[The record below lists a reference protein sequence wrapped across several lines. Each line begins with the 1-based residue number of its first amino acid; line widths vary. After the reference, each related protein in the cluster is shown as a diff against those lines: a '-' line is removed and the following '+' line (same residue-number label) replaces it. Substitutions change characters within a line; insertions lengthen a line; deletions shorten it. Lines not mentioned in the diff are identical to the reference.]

1 MRAVIMA
8 GGEGL
13 RLRPYTRILPKP
25 MLPLGNRPILA
36 WLLDRL
42 VAAGVTEV
50 TLAVRYMG
58 YVFRSYFGDG
68 KQVGVPVRYVEEAEP
83 QGTAGPLRLIPDLDE
98 PFLVVNADIVTGL
111 DFRDFIA
118 FHRSRGGWLTVA
130 TQLRRERLNLGVLE
144 ADGERVLAYHEK
156 PERVARLGLGIYA
169 VDPRA
174 LAYLPETGP
183 VDMPEWI
190 AGLLADRR
198 PVMHYETEAPWFDLG
213 SPEQYFAVMERWPE
227 LEGQMRAS
235 GKGRSGLEGQM
246 RASEEGRSELEGQM
260 QASGERRP
268 ELEGQMQASGQ
279 RLPGTEWRGSG
290 E

>member
-8 GGEGL
+8 GGEGV

-25 MLPLGNRPILA
+25 MLPLGHRPILA

-42 VAAGVTEV
+42 VAGGVTEV
-50 TLAVRYMG
+50 TLAVRYLG

-68 KQVGVPVRYVEEAEP
+68 ERVGVPVRYVEETEP
-83 QGTAGPLRLIPDLDE
+83 QGTAGALRLIRDLDA

-118 FHRSRGGWLTVA
+118 FHRNRGGWLTVA

-144 ADGERVLAYHEK
+144 VDGDRVVAYHEK

-174 LAYLPETGP
+174 LTCLPDSGP

-190 AGLLADRR
+190 GRLLAEGR
-198 PVMHYETEAPWFDLG
+198 PVFQYETDAPWFDVG
-213 SPEQYFAVMERWPE
+213 SPEQYAAVQEQWPQ
-227 LEGQMRAS
+227 LEARLRA
-235 GKGRSGLEGQM
+235 G
-246 RASEEGRSELEGQM
+246 
-260 QASGERRP
+260 GERQESRP
-268 ELEGQMQASGQ
+268 
-279 RLPGTEWRGSG
+279 
-290 E
+290 

>member
-25 MLPLGNRPILA
+25 MLPLGHRPILA

-42 VAAGVTEV
+42 VAGGVTEV

-68 KQVGVPVRYVEEAEP
+68 ERVGVPVRYVEETEP
-83 QGTAGPLRLIPDLDE
+83 LGTAGPLRLIPDLHE

-118 FHRSRGGWLTVA
+118 FHRDRGGWLTVA
-130 TQLRRERLNLGVLE
+130 TQLRRERLSMGVLE
-144 ADGERVLAYHEK
+144 AVGDRVVAYHEK
-156 PERVARLGLGIYA
+156 PERVERLGLGIYA

-174 LAYLPETGP
+174 LAYLTGTGP
-183 VDMPEWI
+183 LDMPEWI
-190 AGLLADRR
+190 ARLLADGR
-198 PVMHYETEAPWFDLG
+198 PVMQYETEAPWFDLG
-213 SPEQYFAVMERWPE
+213 SPEQYAAVLDRWPE
-227 LEGQMRAS
+227 LEKRLRAS
-235 GKGRSGLEGQM
+235 AE
-246 RASEEGRSELEGQM
+246 
-260 QASGERRP
+260 P
-268 ELEGQMQASGQ
+268 
-279 RLPGTEWRGSG
+279 LPGTGRPSGAGPASLTEAGPGRELRGDTG
-290 E
+290 